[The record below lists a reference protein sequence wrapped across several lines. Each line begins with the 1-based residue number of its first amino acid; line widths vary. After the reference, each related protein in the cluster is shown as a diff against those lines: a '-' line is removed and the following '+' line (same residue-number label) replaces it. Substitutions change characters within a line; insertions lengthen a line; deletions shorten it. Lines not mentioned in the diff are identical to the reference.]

1 MDDWNKEP
9 VQEQP
14 GAEISNEPA
23 VSPSVTDGMKD
34 GTAETDGAA
43 SEEAVSSP
51 TADTVKDG
59 ATAVDSVAVTTKTD
73 GVAAKKSSALENAYD
88 LMDNLIAALLVLM
101 VLFCFLFRLVGVD
114 GKSMNDTLADKDRLI
129 LQTAFYTPSRG
140 DIVVIYQE
148 SEPDKPL
155 IKRVIAAGGDS
166 LRLDVENDAVY
177 LKTAGT
183 SEWVKLNEPYVHYPL
198 AWGILWEESDE
209 VTVPEGHVFVL
220 GDHRNNSR
228 DSRYESVGFVPN
240 EDVIGRAIFRVAPFD
255 SIGTL

>member
-9 VQEQP
+9 AQEQP
-14 GAEISNEPA
+14 D
-23 VSPSVTDGMKD
+23 TDIL
-34 GTAETDGAA
+34 
-43 SEEAVSSP
+43 SE
-51 TADTVKDG
+51 
-59 ATAVDSVAVTTKTD
+59 TAVEAESAGASDDTAATPATDTTMD
-73 GVAAKKSSALENAYD
+73 GVASIGKKSSALENAYD

-183 SEWVKLNEPYVHYPL
+183 DEWVKLDEPYVHYPL
-198 AWGILWEESDE
+198 AWGILWEDSDE
-209 VTVPEGHVFVL
+209 VTVPEGHIFVM

-228 DSRYESVGFVPN
+228 DSRYESVGFVPE
-240 EDVIGRAIFRVAPFD
+240 EDVIGRAIFRVAPLD
-255 SIGTL
+255 SFGTL